1 MEDSKAGSRRSRLN
15 KQAWQA
21 LLARFD
27 GAAMTVEEFCVREGL
42 SRSSFTRWRARLRP
56 RANRVSTPVAAASAS
71 DTPKASFVDLGVL
84 GSAREG
90 EHTALELRIEL
101 GAGVS
106 LHLVRR

>member
-1 MEDSKAGSRRSRLN
+1 MEDSKGGRRRSRLN

-42 SRSSFTRWRARLRP
+42 SRSSFTRWRSRRRHQAS
-56 RANRVSTPVAAASAS
+56 RVSAPLTAASAC

-90 EHTALELRIEL
+90 EHTAMELRIEL
-101 GAGVS
+101 GGGMS